1 MFDIIILGGDYVLGD
16 TRICKDCG
24 KEFDIKDMA
33 KGKTRGIEYIRK
45 QCKTCFNFQSNRNR
59 KKTDKQYTPR
69 SNIQEGM
76 MNKLSEDQFV
86 KLEKLINKSDDI
98 LKLLNNKISLD
109 EINKDTYKEK
119 ISITIDKPILDRLK
133 QYKKHNDVN
142 MSELI
147 NILLRKAIKY
157 LDWFFYA
164 YAILFFIIPKIIK

>member
-1 MFDIIILGGDYVLGD
+1 MGD

-45 QCKTCFNFQSNRNR
+45 QCKACFNFQSNRNR

-86 KLEKLINKSDDI
+86 KLEILIEHHNELMSIINSKIDINQADRSQRVHKTFNVDKGLYVILDKHAKKKNVSVSDI
-98 LKLLNNKISLD
+98 LNAVIAKGIEFL
-109 EINKDTYKEK
+109 
-119 ISITIDKPILDRLK
+119 
-133 QYKKHNDVN
+133 
-142 MSELI
+142 
-147 NILLRKAIKY
+147 
-157 LDWFFYA
+157 
-164 YAILFFIIPKIIK
+164 